1 MKQSYIIYYAREDK
15 CHISYTSHTLTEYL
29 FPYENTRPNGLNTP
43 RSISDGERKIE
54 RNLHEIREGEV
65 REDREMVF
73 QPSRPEM
80 NQRERSVTFAQ
91 KKSFGGEA
99 RLAVT
104 LAISLL
110 LTKFRCSLFQNF
122 YFPPSLFLPGSFNPM
137 ARRRHMTSW
146 GHSWEYVKAERES
159 ALNYHFSFPL
169 FSTLFRI

>member
-1 MKQSYIIYYAREDK
+1 MISQDWPATFLVLAKLHIIYYAREDK
-15 CHISYTSHTLTEYL
+15 WHISYTSHTLTEYL

-73 QPSRPEM
+73 QPSRREM
-80 NQRERSVTFAQ
+80 SYREGSATFAQ

-110 LTKFRCSLFQNF
+110 LTKFWLFSLSELLLSPLSLPPRLFQ
-122 YFPPSLFLPGSFNPM
+122 SHG
-137 ARRRHMTSW
+137 
-146 GHSWEYVKAERES
+146 
-159 ALNYHFSFPL
+159 
-169 FSTLFRI
+169 